1 MNEIAT
7 LHAVVEAVKS
17 RNQVA
22 PAAKEGKNGGL
33 PPVWKCVA
41 IAMLKLTG
49 KNKSGEGWR
58 KVWRTSVPS
67 GPAPDVSAA
76 VAEAMGG
83 APAPGPIADESGLD
97 MGPEEPAEPKAKP
110 LSPNQRRKVMLTSDP
125 SDELLAVVADAD
137 ERIEQAEAKARTF
150 ERLYKQAKARS
161 AFVRTAIDAL
171 RDTVTALE
179 PLPWDKDTIPAIH
192 LTKEQEAVL
201 ILSDIHIGDEIKT
214 DTMGAINEYNFDIF
228 KEKSKRLFAGVK
240 ESLEM
245 LREFGP
251 CSRFNI
257 FGLGDWV
264 TGTNIFPG
272 QAHHVEFGAMKQAL
286 RGADEMAVL
295 YQEILHLPGIEVINA
310 EHIPGN
316 HGRPGRKGN
325 DPFEDNWDLVL
336 YEFHRLRLQAE
347 KRINYRWHESWWMK
361 PNIMGWEFLCAHG
374 DEVKGWNGVPN
385 YGFRR
390 WASKWREMLDTI
402 GQRYDYGVIG
412 HHHIE
417 VEEKNLV
424 ISGAWPGASFFS
436 AKELQ
441 AAGPATQML
450 YSVTEEHGITWRR
463 RLPLDPAR
471 HPNWSNQQTA

>member
-1 MNEIAT
+1 
-7 LHAVVEAVKS
+7 
-17 RNQVA
+17 
-22 PAAKEGKNGGL
+22 
-33 PPVWKCVA
+33 
-41 IAMLKLTG
+41 
-49 KNKSGEGWR
+49 
-58 KVWRTSVPS
+58 
-67 GPAPDVSAA
+67 
-76 VAEAMGG
+76 
-83 APAPGPIADESGLD
+83 
-97 MGPEEPAEPKAKP
+97 
-110 LSPNQRRKVMLTSDP
+110 
-125 SDELLAVVADAD
+125 
-137 ERIEQAEAKARTF
+137 
-150 ERLYKQAKARS
+150 
-161 AFVRTAIDAL
+161 
-171 RDTVTALE
+171 
-179 PLPWDKDTIPAIH
+179 
-192 LTKEQEAVL
+192 
-201 ILSDIHIGDEIKT
+201 
-214 DTMGAINEYNFDIF
+214 
-228 KEKSKRLFAGVK
+228 
-240 ESLEM
+240 
-245 LREFGP
+245 
-251 CSRFNI
+251 
-257 FGLGDWV
+257 
-264 TGTNIFPG
+264 
-272 QAHHVEFGAMKQAL
+272 MKQAL
-286 RGADEMAVL
+286 RGADEMALL
-295 YQEILHLPGIEVINA
+295 YQEILHLPGIEIINA

-336 YEFHRLRLQAE
+336 YEFHRLRLQRE
-347 KRINYRWHESWWMK
+347 ERIKYRWHESWWMK

-450 YSVTEEHGITWRR
+450 YSVTVEHGITWRR

>member
-1 MNEIAT
+1 
-7 LHAVVEAVKS
+7 
-17 RNQVA
+17 
-22 PAAKEGKNGGL
+22 
-33 PPVWKCVA
+33 
-41 IAMLKLTG
+41 
-49 KNKSGEGWR
+49 
-58 KVWRTSVPS
+58 
-67 GPAPDVSAA
+67 
-76 VAEAMGG
+76 
-83 APAPGPIADESGLD
+83 
-97 MGPEEPAEPKAKP
+97 
-110 LSPNQRRKVMLTSDP
+110 
-125 SDELLAVVADAD
+125 
-137 ERIEQAEAKARTF
+137 
-150 ERLYKQAKARS
+150 
-161 AFVRTAIDAL
+161 
-171 RDTVTALE
+171 
-179 PLPWDKDTIPAIH
+179 
-192 LTKEQEAVL
+192 
-201 ILSDIHIGDEIKT
+201 
-214 DTMGAINEYNFDIF
+214 MGAINEYNFDIF

-336 YEFHRLRLQAE
+336 YEFHRLRLQRE
-347 KRINYRWHESWWMK
+347 ERIKYRWHESWWMK

-374 DEVKGWNGVPN
+374 DEVRGWNGIPN